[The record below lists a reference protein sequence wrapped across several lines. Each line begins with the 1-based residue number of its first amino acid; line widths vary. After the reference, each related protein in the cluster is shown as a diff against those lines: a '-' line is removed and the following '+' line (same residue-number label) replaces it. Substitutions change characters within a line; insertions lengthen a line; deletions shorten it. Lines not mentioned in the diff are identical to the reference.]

1 MSIIIIGAG
10 EVGYNVASRL
20 SRERKDIVVIDK
32 DEQKVHKVA
41 DTLDVHSILG
51 SGSSMSVLRKA
62 GIEAAEIVI
71 AATDS
76 DEVNMV
82 SCLVAGVQAFVPTKI
97 ARIRDPEYANNT
109 KILGPD
115 RLGIDLVINTDQ
127 EVVNSVLRVL
137 ETHRATDVVDLV
149 EGKLRMACFVA
160 DKGNPFTGQQLIGL
174 KKIYPDMGLVVA
186 AIYRGNRVI
195 IPRGND
201 TIADRDLVYVMGAPE
216 RVSRLLSSF
225 PNSHPGPM
233 KRVMIFGGGNVGL
246 NLAKALE
253 KRAVSTKIIDPREE
267 RCQFLAAQ
275 LEKATVLKGDFTSHE
290 MLKEEGLGE
299 MDAVVASTPDDENN
313 ILLCLLAKRM
323 GARRTVACINR
334 IAYSPLAYHT
344 GVDVVVSP
352 SLIAVNRILQYVRRG
367 KIAQVVTL
375 PEDQAEVIELEALET
390 SDLVNKELRK
400 LGLPKGM
407 LVGAITRGDQLL
419 IPDGDT
425 VIQPGDKVAM
435 VVASQAL
442 KDLERV
448 TSVKLEFW

>member
-32 DEQKVHKVA
+32 DEQKVQKVA
-41 DTLDVHSILG
+41 DTLDVQTVHG

-62 GIEAAEIVI
+62 GIENAEIVI

-97 ARIRDPEYANNT
+97 ARIRDPEYASNT

-115 RLGIDLVINTDQ
+115 RLDIDLVINTDQ
-127 EVVNSVLRVL
+127 EVVSSVLRVL
-137 ETHRATDVVDLV
+137 EIHRATDVVDLV
-149 EGKLRMACFVA
+149 EGRLRMACFVA
-160 DKGNPFTGQQLIGL
+160 DKVNPFTGQQLVGL
-174 KKIYPDMGLVVA
+174 RKIYPDLGVVIA

-201 TIADRDLVYVMGAPE
+201 TIAERDLVYVLGAPE
-216 RVSRLLSSF
+216 RISRLLSSF
-225 PNSHPGPM
+225 PNGNAGPLR
-233 KRVMIFGGGNVGL
+233 RVMIFGGGNVGL
-246 NLAKALE
+246 NLARALE
-253 KRAVSTKIIDPREE
+253 PGGVSIKIIDPREE
-267 RCQFLAAQ
+267 RCQLLAAQ
-275 LEKATVLKGDFTSHE
+275 LEKSTVLKGDFTSHE

-299 MDAVVASTPDDENN
+299 MDAVVAATPDDENN

-323 GARRTVACINR
+323 GARRTVACIGR
-334 IAYSPLAYHT
+334 IAYSPLAYQT

-352 SLIAVNRILQYVRRG
+352 SLIAVNKILQYVRRG

-375 PEDQAEVIELEALET
+375 PEDQAEIIELEALDT

-400 LGLPKGM
+400 LKLPKGM
-407 LVGAITRGDQLL
+407 LVGAVTRGDELL

-425 VIQPGDKVAM
+425 VIRPGDRVAM
-435 VVASQAL
+435 VVSSQAV

>member
-32 DEQKVHKVA
+32 DEQKVQKVA

-97 ARIRDPEYANNT
+97 ARIRDPEYASNA

-115 RLGIDLVINTDQ
+115 RLDIDLVINTDQ
-127 EVVNSVLRVL
+127 EVVSSILRVL
-137 ETHRATDVVDLV
+137 EIHRATDVVDLV

-160 DKGNPFTGQQLIGL
+160 DKGNPFTGQQLVGL
-174 KKIYPDMGLVVA
+174 KKIYPDMGVVVA
-186 AIYRGNRVI
+186 AIYRGNTVI

-201 TIADRDLVYVMGAPE
+201 TIAERDLVYVMGAPE
-216 RVSRLLSSF
+216 RVSQLFASF
-225 PNSHPGPM
+225 PNSHAGPIR
-233 KRVMIFGGGNVGL
+233 RVMIFGGGNVGL
-246 NLAKALE
+246 NLARALE

-267 RCQFLAAQ
+267 RCHLLAAQ

-299 MDAVVASTPDDENN
+299 MDAVVAATPEDENN

-323 GARRTVACINR
+323 GARRTMACINR

-352 SLIAVNRILQYVRRG
+352 SLIAVNKIMQYVRRG

-375 PEDQAEVIELEALET
+375 PEDQAEIIELEALDT
-390 SDLVNKELRK
+390 SDLVNKKLRR

-425 VIQPGDKVAM
+425 TIQPGDKVAM
-435 VVASQAL
+435 VVASQAV

-448 TSVKLEFW
+448 TTVKLEFW